1 MLPPHLPPKSCNI
14 ENHHRWRRLKI
25 LLVAVAFGLIA
36 GMSGASIMLGW
47 IWPRFADSEAWITS
61 YTRPGLSRAQLE
73 NHVRAE
79 ISTRIAAVYKGS
91 VAAGGVSYLNKKIGD
106 GIMVSSDGWLA
117 MYAPNYDG
125 VYKNMQVVTGDGR
138 VAQPES
144 ALFDK
149 HSGIVFIK
157 IKDRQFKV
165 VSFTDTV
172 LASDDLFVFQD
183 SYWYHGF
190 ILYPFLSG
198 QIPRF
203 DLAPR
208 QFYSLSGSFGAGKVA
223 INNQGR
229 VAGFITEKN
238 LLLPSF
244 YVARILP
251 KILSQQMVSYPSL
264 GTDGWFSDEQPIVVG
279 KEKVSGFYVAS
290 VWSPAS
296 VLRRGDVLLTVN
308 GRVVAPDNLWYII
321 SDSQSVDAAV
331 LRGGKQINLKVKII
345 QTK

>member
-1 MLPPHLPPKSCNI
+1 MLPPHLPPKSCDI

-36 GMSGASIMLGW
+36 GMSGASVMLGW
-47 IWPRFADSEAWITS
+47 IWPRFADGEAWITS
-61 YTRPGLSRAQLE
+61 YTRPSLSRAQLE

-79 ISTRIAAVYKGS
+79 ISTRIAAVYKG
-91 VAAGGVSYLNKKIGD
+91 VAGAGGVSYLNKKIGD
-106 GIMVSSDGWLA
+106 GIIVSSDGWLA

-125 VYKNMQVVTGDGR
+125 SYRNMQVMTSDGK
-138 VAQPES
+138 VEPPSS

-149 HSGIVFIK
+149 YSGVLFLK

-165 VSFTDTV
+165 VSFTDNV

-190 ILYPFLSG
+190 ILYPFFGG
-198 QIPRF
+198 QVPHF
-203 DLAPR
+203 DSAPL

-229 VAGFITEKN
+229 VAGFVTEKN

-251 KILSQQMVSYPSL
+251 DILSRQIVSYPSL
-264 GTDGWFSDEQPIVVG
+264 GADGWFSDEQPIVFN
-279 KEKVSGFYVAS
+279 KEKIKGFYVAS

-296 VLRRGDVLLTVN
+296 ALRKGDVLLAVN

-321 SDSQSVDAAV
+321 NDNQSVDAKV
-331 LRGGKQINLKVKII
+331 LRGGKEIQLKVKVIR
-345 QTK
+345 TK